1 MGNPEL
7 GSWRRTPPGRPGR
20 AGSAC
25 GGTLVVTRNTMNK
38 ELPDPKVGRKSRNMA
53 VKEADKMVILV
64 PHNVKADGVI
74 MLSDNP
80 PSYDFSEL
88 AKLISNADVDRINK

>member
-1 MGNPEL
+1 MGNPGL

-38 ELPDPKVGRKSRNMA
+38 KLPDPKVSRKSRNMA
-53 VKEADKMVILV
+53 VKEADKMVILA
-64 PHNVKADGVI
+64 PHDVKDEDGI

-80 PSYDFSEL
+80 PSHDFRQL
-88 AKLISNADVDRINK
+88 AKLISNADLDRLN